1 MKKFPNHVAII
12 MDGNTRWAENNNLD
26 KNDGHKEGVK
36 KARLAVE
43 FFLENKIKNLTL
55 FAFSTENWGRQRKEV
70 KALLKLFLEAINEQT
85 PDLIKNKVKLNFIG
99 DISRFDKVLINKM
112 KSSQI
117 KTSKYDSKMSLNIAI
132 SYGGRW
138 DIEQA
143 LKSIVKDT
151 LKRKIKIKN
160 IDESLITDYL
170 STSLIPDPDLIIR
183 SAGEQRISNF
193 FLWQAAYSEIY
204 FLKKLWPDFNEGD
217 FEKALDEYARRKR
230 KFGVKTGN

>member
-1 MKKFPNHVAII
+1 MKKLPNHVAII
-12 MDGNTRWAENNNLD
+12 MDGNTRWAENKNLD

-55 FAFSTENWGRQRKEV
+55 FAFSTENWGRQKKEV

-99 DISRFDKVLINKM
+99 DISRFDKVLINKI

-143 LKSIVKDT
+143 LKSIAKDIS
-151 LKRKIKIKN
+151 KKKIKIKN

-217 FEKALDEYARRKR
+217 FEKALDEYALRKR

>member
-1 MKKFPNHVAII
+1 MKKLPNHVAII
-12 MDGNTRWAENNNLD
+12 MDGNTRWAENKNLD

-99 DISRFDKVLINKM
+99 DISRFDKVLINNI

-143 LKSIVKDT
+143 LKSIVKDIS
-151 LKRKIKIKN
+151 KRKIKIKN

-217 FEKALDEYARRKR
+217 FEKALDEYALRKR

>member
-1 MKKFPNHVAII
+1 MKKLPNHVAII
-12 MDGNTRWAENNNLD
+12 MDGNTRWAENKNLD

-55 FAFSTENWGRQRKEV
+55 FAFSTENWGRQKKEV

-99 DISRFDKVLINKM
+99 DISRFDKVLINKI

-143 LKSIVKDT
+143 LKSIVKDIS
-151 LKRKIKIKN
+151 KRKIKIKN

-217 FEKALDEYARRKR
+217 FEKALDEYALRKR
-230 KFGVKTGN
+230 KFGIKTGN

>member
-1 MKKFPNHVAII
+1 MRKLPNHVAII

-26 KNDGHKEGVK
+26 KNDGHKEGVN

-55 FAFSTENWGRQRKEV
+55 FAFSTENWGREKKEV

-99 DISRFDKVLINKM
+99 EISRFDKVLINKI
-112 KSSQI
+112 KSSQT
-117 KTSKYDSKMSLNIAI
+117 KTSKYVSKMSLNIAI

-143 LKSIVKDT
+143 LKTIVKDI
-151 LKRKIKIKN
+151 LKRKIKVKN
-160 IDESLITDYL
+160 IDESLIDNYL

-204 FLKKLWPDFNEGD
+204 FSKKLWPDFNEKD
-217 FEKALDEYARRKR
+217 FKKALDEYALRKR

>member
-1 MKKFPNHVAII
+1 MRKLPNHVAII

-26 KNDGHKEGVK
+26 KNDGHKEGVN

-55 FAFSTENWGRQRKEV
+55 FAFSTENWGREKKEV

-99 DISRFDKVLINKM
+99 EISRFDKILINKI

-117 KTSKYDSKMSLNIAI
+117 KTSKYVSKMSLNIAI

-143 LKSIVKDT
+143 LKTIVKDI
-151 LKRKIKIKN
+151 LKRKIKVKN
-160 IDESLITDYL
+160 IDESLIANYL

-204 FLKKLWPDFNEGD
+204 FSKKLWPDFNEKD
-217 FEKALDEYARRKR
+217 FKKALDEYALRKR

>member
-1 MKKFPNHVAII
+1 MKKLPNHVAII
-12 MDGNTRWAENNNLD
+12 MDGNTRWAENKNLD

-55 FAFSTENWGRQRKEV
+55 FAFSTENWGRQKKEV

-99 DISRFDKVLINKM
+99 DISRFDKVLINKI

-143 LKSIVKDT
+143 LKSIVKDIS
-151 LKRKIKIKN
+151 KRKIKIKN

-183 SAGEQRISNF
+183 SAGEQRMSNF

-217 FEKALDEYARRKR
+217 FEKALNEYALRKR

>member
-1 MKKFPNHVAII
+1 MKKLPNHVAII
-12 MDGNTRWAENNNLD
+12 MDGNTRWAENKNLD

-99 DISRFDKVLINKM
+99 DISRFDKVLINKI

-143 LKSIVKDT
+143 LKSIVKDIS
-151 LKRKIKIKN
+151 KRKIKIKN

-204 FLKKLWPDFNEGD
+204 FFKKLWPDFDEAD
-217 FEKALDEYARRKR
+217 FKKALDDYALRKR

>member
-1 MKKFPNHVAII
+1 MKKLPNHVAII
-12 MDGNTRWAENNNLD
+12 MDGNTRWAENKNLD

-55 FAFSTENWGRQRKEV
+55 FAFSTENWGRQKKEV

-85 PDLIKNKVKLNFIG
+85 PDLIKNKVKLSFIG
-99 DISRFDKVLINKM
+99 DISRFDKVLINKI

-143 LKSIVKDT
+143 LKSIVKDIS
-151 LKRKIKIKN
+151 KRKIKIKN

-217 FEKALDEYARRKR
+217 FEKALDEYALRKR

>member
-1 MKKFPNHVAII
+1 MRKLPNHVAII

-55 FAFSTENWGRQRKEV
+55 FAFSTENWGREKKEV

-99 DISRFDKVLINKM
+99 EISRFDKALINKI
-112 KSSQI
+112 KSSQT
-117 KTSKYDSKMSLNIAI
+117 KTSKYVSKMSLNIAI

-143 LKSIVKDT
+143 LKSIVKDI
-151 LKRKIKIKN
+151 LKRKIKVKN
-160 IDESLITDYL
+160 IDESLIANYL

-193 FLWQAAYSEIY
+193 YLWQAAYSEIY
-204 FLKKLWPDFNEGD
+204 FSKKLWPDFNERD
-217 FEKALDEYARRKR
+217 FKKALDEFAQRKR

>member
-1 MKKFPNHVAII
+1 MRKLPNHVAII

-55 FAFSTENWGRQRKEV
+55 FAFSTENWGREKKEV

-99 DISRFDKVLINKM
+99 EISRFDKALINKI
-112 KSSQI
+112 KSSQT
-117 KTSKYDSKMSLNIAI
+117 KTSKYVSKMSLNIAI

-143 LKSIVKDT
+143 LKSIVKDI
-151 LKRKIKIKN
+151 LKRKIKVKN
-160 IDESLITDYL
+160 IYETLITNYL
-170 STSLIPDPDLIIR
+170 STSSIPDPDLIIR

-193 FLWQAAYSEIY
+193 YLWQAAYSEIY
-204 FLKKLWPDFNEGD
+204 FSKKLWPDFNERD
-217 FEKALDEYARRKR
+217 FKKALDEYAQRKR

>member
-12 MDGNTRWAENNNLD
+12 MDGNTRWAENKNLD

-55 FAFSTENWGRQRKEV
+55 FAFSTENWGRQKKEV
-70 KALLKLFLEAINEQT
+70 KALLKLFLEAINDQT

-99 DISRFDKVLINKM
+99 DISRFDKVLINKI

-143 LKSIVKDT
+143 LKSIVKDIS
-151 LKRKIKIKN
+151 KRKIKIKN
-160 IDESLITDYL
+160 INESLITDYL

-217 FEKALDEYARRKR
+217 FEKALDEFALRKR

>member
-1 MKKFPNHVAII
+1 MKKLPNHVAII
-12 MDGNTRWAENNNLD
+12 MDGNTRWAENKNLD

-55 FAFSTENWGRQRKEV
+55 FAFSTENWGRQKKEV
-70 KALLKLFLEAINEQT
+70 RALLKLFLEAINEQT
-85 PDLIKNKVKLNFIG
+85 PDLIKNKVKLSFIG
-99 DISRFDKVLINKM
+99 DISRFDKVLINKI

-143 LKSIVKDT
+143 LKSIVKDIS
-151 LKRKIKIKN
+151 KRKIKIKN

-217 FEKALDEYARRKR
+217 FEKALDEYALRKR
-230 KFGVKTGN
+230 KFGIKTGN

>member
-1 MKKFPNHVAII
+1 MRKLPNHVAII

-26 KNDGHKEGVK
+26 KNDGHKEGVN

-55 FAFSTENWGRQRKEV
+55 FAFSTENWGREKKEV

-85 PDLIKNKVKLNFIG
+85 PDLINNKVKLNFIG
-99 DISRFDKVLINKM
+99 EISRFDKALINKI
-112 KSSQI
+112 KSSQT
-117 KTSKYDSKMSLNIAI
+117 KTSKYVSKMSLNIAI

-143 LKSIVKDT
+143 LKMIVKDI
-151 LKRKIKIKN
+151 LKRKIKVKN
-160 IDESLITDYL
+160 IDESLIANYL

-204 FLKKLWPDFNEGD
+204 FSKKLWPDFNEKD
-217 FEKALDEYARRKR
+217 FIKALDEYALRKR

>member
-1 MKKFPNHVAII
+1 MKKLPNHVAII
-12 MDGNTRWAENNNLD
+12 MDGNTRWAENKNLD

-55 FAFSTENWGRQRKEV
+55 FAFSTENWGRQKKEV
-70 KALLKLFLEAINEQT
+70 KALLKRFLEAINEQT

-99 DISRFDKVLINKM
+99 EISRFDKALINKI
-112 KSSQI
+112 KSSQT
-117 KTSKYDSKMSLNIAI
+117 KTSKYVSKMSLNIAI

-143 LKSIVKDT
+143 LKSIVKDI
-151 LKRKIKIKN
+151 LKRKIKVKN
-160 IDESLITDYL
+160 IDETLIANYL
-170 STSLIPDPDLIIR
+170 STSSIPDPDLIFR

-193 FLWQAAYSEIY
+193 YLWQAAYSEIY
-204 FLKKLWPDFNEGD
+204 FSKKLWPDFNERD
-217 FEKALDEYARRKR
+217 FKKALDEYAQRKR

>member
-1 MKKFPNHVAII
+1 MKKLPNHVAII
-12 MDGNTRWAENNNLD
+12 MDGNTRWAENKNLD

-55 FAFSTENWGRQRKEV
+55 FAFSTENWGRQKKEV

-99 DISRFDKVLINKM
+99 DISRFDKVLINKI

-143 LKSIVKDT
+143 LKSIVRDIS
-151 LKRKIKIKN
+151 KRKIKIKN

-204 FLKKLWPDFNEGD
+204 FLKKLWPDFNEED
-217 FEKALDEYARRKR
+217 FEKALDEYALRKR

>member
-1 MKKFPNHVAII
+1 MKKLPNHVAII
-12 MDGNTRWAENNNLD
+12 MDGNTRWAENKNLD

-55 FAFSTENWGRQRKEV
+55 FAFSTENWGRQKKEV

-99 DISRFDKVLINKM
+99 DISRFDKVLINKI

-143 LKSIVKDT
+143 LKSIVKDIS
-151 LKRKIKIKN
+151 KRKIKIKN

-183 SAGEQRISNF
+183 SAGEQSISNF

-217 FEKALDEYARRKR
+217 FEKALDEYALRKR
-230 KFGVKTGN
+230 KFGIKTGN

>member
-1 MKKFPNHVAII
+1 MKKLPNHVAII
-12 MDGNTRWAENNNLD
+12 MDGNTRWAENKNLD

-55 FAFSTENWGRQRKEV
+55 FAFSTENWGRQKKEV

-99 DISRFDKVLINKM
+99 DISRFDKVLINKI

-143 LKSIVKDT
+143 LKSIVKDIS
-151 LKRKIKIKN
+151 KRKIKSKN

-204 FLKKLWPDFNEGD
+204 FLKNFWPDINEGD
-217 FEKALDEYARRKR
+217 FEKALDEYALRKR

>member
-1 MKKFPNHVAII
+1 MRKLPNHVAII

-55 FAFSTENWGRQRKEV
+55 FAFSTENWGREKKEV

-99 DISRFDKVLINKM
+99 EISRFDKALINKI
-112 KSSQI
+112 KSSQT
-117 KTSKYDSKMSLNIAI
+117 KTSKYVSKMSLNIAI

-143 LKSIVKDT
+143 LKSIVKDI
-151 LKRKIKIKN
+151 LKRKIKVKN
-160 IDESLITDYL
+160 IDESLIANYL

-204 FLKKLWPDFNEGD
+204 FSKKLWPDFNEKD
-217 FEKALDEYARRKR
+217 FKKALDEYAQRKR

>member
-1 MKKFPNHVAII
+1 MRKLPNHVAII

-55 FAFSTENWGRQRKEV
+55 FAFSTENWGREKKEV

-99 DISRFDKVLINKM
+99 EISRFDKALINKI
-112 KSSQI
+112 KSSQT
-117 KTSKYDSKMSLNIAI
+117 KTSKYVSKMSLNIAI

-143 LKSIVKDT
+143 LKSIVKDI
-151 LKRKIKIKN
+151 LKRKIKVKN
-160 IDESLITDYL
+160 IDETLIANYL
-170 STSLIPDPDLIIR
+170 STSSIPDPDLIIR

-193 FLWQAAYSEIY
+193 YLWQAAYSEIY
-204 FLKKLWPDFNEGD
+204 FSKKLWPDFNERD
-217 FEKALDEYARRKR
+217 FKKALDEFAQRKR

>member
-1 MKKFPNHVAII
+1 MKKLPNHVAII
-12 MDGNTRWAENNNLD
+12 MDGNTRWAENKNLD

-55 FAFSTENWGRQRKEV
+55 FAFSTENWGRQKKEV

-99 DISRFDKVLINKM
+99 DISRFDKVLINKI

-143 LKSIVKDT
+143 LKSIVKDIS
-151 LKRKIKIKN
+151 KRKIKIKN

-183 SAGEQRISNF
+183 SAGEQRMSNF

-217 FEKALDEYARRKR
+217 FEKALDEYAERKR
-230 KFGVKTGN
+230 KFGIKTGN

>member
-1 MKKFPNHVAII
+1 MRKLPNHVAII

-26 KNDGHKEGVK
+26 KNDGHKEGVN

-55 FAFSTENWGRQRKEV
+55 FAFSTENWGREKKEV

-99 DISRFDKVLINKM
+99 EISRFDKALINKI
-112 KSSQI
+112 KSSQT
-117 KTSKYDSKMSLNIAI
+117 KTSKYVSKMSLNIAI

-143 LKSIVKDT
+143 LKTIVKDI
-151 LKRKIKIKN
+151 LKRKIKVKN
-160 IDESLITDYL
+160 INESLIANYL

-204 FLKKLWPDFNEGD
+204 FSKKLWPDFNEKD
-217 FEKALDEYARRKR
+217 FKKALDEYALRKR
-230 KFGVKTGN
+230 KFGIKTGN

>member
-1 MKKFPNHVAII
+1 MKKLPNHVAII
-12 MDGNTRWAENNNLD
+12 MDGNTRWAENKNLD

-55 FAFSTENWGRQRKEV
+55 FAFSTENWGRQKKEV

-99 DISRFDKVLINKM
+99 DISRFDKVLINKI

-143 LKSIVKDT
+143 LKSIIKDIS
-151 LKRKIKIKN
+151 KRKIKIKN

-217 FEKALDEYARRKR
+217 FEKALDEYALRKR

>member
-1 MKKFPNHVAII
+1 MKKLPNHVAII
-12 MDGNTRWAENNNLD
+12 MDGNTRWAENKNLD

-43 FFLENKIKNLTL
+43 FFLENKVKNLTL

-99 DISRFDKVLINKM
+99 DISRFDKVLINKI

-138 DIEQA
+138 DIAQA
-143 LKSIVKDT
+143 LKSIVKDIS
-151 LKRKIKIKN
+151 KRKIKIKN